1 MAKHSAFPMPRG
13 HLPGL
18 DAVPAHGLPCL
29 RMCGGE
35 QSSPL
40 LQSKKPFWLW
50 KAGCPWLTC
59 QLSHAGD
66 VSQAIGCGN
75 PTLHWLFQTVC
86 SLQSK
91 KPFWL
96 WKAGCPWLTC
106 QLSHAGD
113 VSQAIGS
120 FNHGLPWLFQAM
132 DMTLLQDKNL
142 QGCGDTNSCWGCV
155 TQAISCGNHTLH
167 WLFHVVFSLQSK
179 KPFGLWKT
187 ECPWLTCQLSHAGD
201 VLHRL

>member
-1 MAKHSAFPMPRG
+1 
-13 HLPGL
+13 
-18 DAVPAHGLPCL
+18 
-29 RMCGGE
+29 MC
-35 QSSPL
+35 S

-142 QGCGDTNSCWGCV
+142 QGCGDTNALLGMCHTGYKLWQPHTALAVPCCV
-155 TQAISCGNHTLH
+155 QPA
-167 WLFHVVFSLQSK
+167 K
-179 KPFGLWKT
+179 
-187 ECPWLTCQLSHAGD
+187 
-201 VLHRL
+201 